1 MALGAYRFKELL
13 YPHAATTIMISK
25 GVCAII
31 LRNLAIIWTVDEE
44 GCANHEDVDDQHI
57 LSEHTMRRQMLHNVN
72 IKQTITFL
80 HIKRFGFNQVGTCDV
95 NCSRV
100 TIAVEKKAE
109 RRCESE

>member
-72 IKQTITFL
+72 IKQT
-80 HIKRFGFNQVGTCDV
+80 FGFIQVGTCDV